1 MSSDDSCLAEIEDF
15 SIKNSTNEELLGVKL
30 DSNLYFENHMSL
42 FKKRRNRVYTLLQE
56 YHITWT

>member
-1 MSSDDSCLAEIEDF
+1 MSSYDSCLAEIEDF

-30 DSNLYFENHMSL
+30 DSNLYFENHVSL

-56 YHITWT
+56 YHIART

>member
-30 DSNLYFENHMSL
+30 DSNLYFENHVSL

-56 YHITWT
+56 YHIART